1 MQIFACNL
9 ILYFYTIL
17 LARKQQL
24 LKIAQKREDKMN
36 IKKFEEYYEKIRANC
51 AKIIIGKEEC
61 IRNIVIAYLA
71 GGHVLLEDVPGT
83 GKTMLFRAFSTS
95 VGGSFKRIQ
104 FTPDIMPSDLT
115 GINFYNHK
123 SGEFEFRPGPL
134 FAQMVLADEIN
145 RATPRT
151 QSSLL
156 EAMAE
161 GQITVDGTT
170 YFVEKPFMVMATQN
184 PLESGGTFP
193 LPEAQKDRFMMKL
206 SMGYMQREE
215 ELSLLSRESSL
226 DMLSQIGQ
234 VVTAEETCALQQ
246 SYHEVEV
253 SDPVK
258 GYLMDIIDKTRND
271 RRILLGAS
279 TRATLSLYQASQLLA
294 AIQGRP
300 YVIPEDVKSL
310 AVSIMEHRMSF
321 TGVIRD
327 NESAQICRE
336 IIDEVP
342 VPTEQVIAEGVI

>member
-1 MQIFACNL
+1 MNV
-9 ILYFYTIL
+9 
-17 LARKQQL
+17 KQ
-24 LKIAQKREDKMN
+24 
-36 IKKFEEYYEKIRANC
+36 FEEYYEKIRANC
-51 AKIIIGKEEC
+51 AKVILGKEEC

-83 GKTMLFRAFSTS
+83 GKTMLFRAFSKS

-115 GINFYNHK
+115 GINFYNYK
-123 SGEFEFRPGPL
+123 SGDFEFRPGPL
-134 FAQMVLADEIN
+134 FSQMVLADEIN

-170 YFVEKPFMVMATQN
+170 YIVEKTFMVMATQN

-206 SMGYMQREE
+206 SLGYMQREE
-215 ELSLLSRESSL
+215 ELSVLSREATV
-226 DMLSQIGQ
+226 DILSHITQ
-234 VVTAEETCALQQ
+234 VVTTEETIKLQE
-246 SYHEVEV
+246 SYRQVEV
-253 SDPVK
+253 STPVK
-258 GYLMDIIDKTRND
+258 EYIMEIIDKTRND
-271 RRILLGAS
+271 RRVVLGAS
-279 TRATLSLYQASQLLA
+279 TRAALSLYQASQLRA
-294 AIQGRP
+294 AILGRA

-310 AVSIMEHRMSF
+310 AGCIMEHRMSF

-327 NESAQICRE
+327 KEAARICQE
-336 IIDEVP
+336 IVEEVP
-342 VPTEQVIAEGVI
+342 VPTETVISKGEV

>member
-1 MQIFACNL
+1 MDVNQ
-9 ILYFYTIL
+9 Y
-17 LARKQQL
+17 K
-24 LKIAQKREDKMN
+24 
-36 IKKFEEYYEKIRANC
+36 EYYEKIRANC
-51 AKIIIGKEEC
+51 AKVIIGKEDC

-83 GKTMLFRAFSTS
+83 GKTMLFRAFSKS

-134 FAQMVLADEIN
+134 FSQMVLGDEIN

-161 GQITVDGTT
+161 GQITIDGTT
-170 YFVEKPFMVMATQN
+170 YTLEKPFMVMATQN

-206 SMGYMQREE
+206 SLGYMNREE
-215 ELSLLSRESSL
+215 ELLVLSRESTDDIL
-226 DMLSQIGQ
+226 AQISQ
-234 VVTAEETCALQQ
+234 VVTTDETIKLQKI
-246 SYHEVEV
+246 YHQVEV
-253 SDPVK
+253 SNPVK
-258 GYLMDIIDKTRND
+258 EYIMDIIDKTRSD
-271 RRILLGAS
+271 RRIVLGAS
-279 TRATLSLYQASQLLA
+279 TRAAISLYQASQLMA
-294 AIQGRP
+294 AIQGRS

-310 AVSIMEHRMSF
+310 AGCIIEHRMSYA
-321 TGVIRD
+321 GVIRD
-327 NESAQICRE
+327 NEASRICQE
-336 IIDEVP
+336 IVGEVP
-342 VPTEQVIAEGVI
+342 VPTETVISKGEV

>member
-1 MQIFACNL
+1 MIINDPKSDYRFTKKD
-9 ILYFYTIL
+9 IEESEFT
-17 LARKQQL
+17 
-24 LKIAQKREDKMN
+24 MN
-36 IKKFEEYYEKIRANC
+36 ANQFKEYYEKIRENC
-51 AKIIIGKEEC
+51 TKVIIGKEEC

-83 GKTMLFRAFSTS
+83 GKTMLFRAFTKS

-115 GINFYNHK
+115 GINFYNNK

-134 FAQMVLADEIN
+134 FAQMVLGDEIN

-161 GQITVDGTT
+161 GQITIDGTT
-170 YFVEKPFMVMATQN
+170 YALEKPFMVMATQN

-206 SMGYMQREE
+206 SLGYMKREE
-215 ELSLLSRESSL
+215 ELMVLSRESSDDIL
-226 DMLSQIGQ
+226 ALIGQ
-234 VVTAEETCALQQ
+234 VVTTDETLKLQE
-246 SYHEVEV
+246 SYHQVEV
-253 SDPVK
+253 SNPVK
-258 GYLMDIIDKTRND
+258 EYIMDIIDKTRND

-279 TRATLSLYQASQLLA
+279 TRAALSLYQASQLMA
-294 AIQGRP
+294 AIQGRT

-310 AVSIMEHRMSF
+310 AGCIIEHRMSYA
-321 TGVIRD
+321 GVIRD
-327 NESAQICRE
+327 NEAARICQE
-336 IIDEVP
+336 IIGEVP
-342 VPTEQVIAEGVI
+342 VPTETVISMGEV

>member
-1 MQIFACNL
+1 MLMYRQIDTEKSE
-9 ILYFYTIL
+9 YTMNV
-17 LARKQQL
+17 KQ
-24 LKIAQKREDKMN
+24 
-36 IKKFEEYYEKIRANC
+36 FEEYYEKIRANC

-61 IRNIVIAYLA
+61 IRNIVITYLA

-83 GKTMLFRAFSTS
+83 GKTMLFRAFSKS

-134 FAQMVLADEIN
+134 FSQMVLGDEIN

-161 GQITVDGTT
+161 GQITIDGTT
-170 YFVEKPFMVMATQN
+170 YIVEKPFMVMATQN

-215 ELSLLSRESSL
+215 ELSVLSREASTDIL
-226 DMLSQIGQ
+226 ARIEQ
-234 VVTAEETCALQQ
+234 VVTTEETIKLQE
-246 SYHEVEV
+246 SYHQVEV
-253 SDPVK
+253 SNPVK
-258 GYLMDIIDKTRND
+258 EYIMDIIDKTRND
-271 RRILLGAS
+271 RRVLLGAS
-279 TRATLSLYQASQLLA
+279 TRAAISLYQASQLMA
-294 AIQGRP
+294 AIQGRS

-310 AVSIMEHRMSF
+310 AGCIMEHRMSF

-327 NESAQICRE
+327 NEAARICKE
-336 IIDEVP
+336 IVDEVP
-342 VPTEQVIAEGVI
+342 VPTELVISRGEV

>member
-1 MQIFACNL
+1 
-9 ILYFYTIL
+9 
-17 LARKQQL
+17 
-24 LKIAQKREDKMN
+24 MN
-36 IKKFEEYYEKIRANC
+36 VNQFEVYYEKIRTNC
-51 AKIIIGKEEC
+51 ARIIIGKDEC

-83 GKTMLFRAFSTS
+83 GKTMLFRAFSKS
-95 VGGSFKRIQ
+95 IGGSYKRIQ

-115 GINFYNHK
+115 GINFYNNK

-156 EAMAE
+156 EAMSE

-170 YFVEKPFMVMATQN
+170 YLIEKPFMVMATQN

-215 ELSLLSRESSL
+215 ELSILSGTDTIEI
-226 DMLSQIGQ
+226 LSQIEQ
-234 VVTAEETCALQQ
+234 VVTGEETLELQK
-246 SYHEVEV
+246 SYHQVEV
-253 SDPVK
+253 SDTVK

-271 RRILLGAS
+271 RRILQGAS
-279 TRATLSLYQASQLLA
+279 TRAAISLYRASQLSA
-294 AIQGRP
+294 AIQGRS
-300 YVIPEDVKSL
+300 YVIPEDIKNL
-310 AVSIMEHRMSF
+310 AVCIMEHRLSF
-321 TGVIRD
+321 YGIIRG
-327 NESAQICRE
+327 RE
-336 IIDEVP
+336 GANVCQEIVDSIP
-342 VPTEQVIAEGVI
+342 VPTETVQIKGVV